1 MAAVRCGTS
10 HGWIVA
16 SHPHVSKVI
25 TGRNARRTSLGLQ
38 IPINLHLSLDTTLRS
53 RRADSLALRS
63 GRYESLG
70 HELELLYYST
80 ILCPSSTIRPPFLA
94 PSHMSHIKASK
105 ATGMQMASVPACLR
119 PNFSPNAPSE
129 VVNSHVPSHTSL
141 HIPSPRTPHSLTAYP
156 SITGC
161 TPPPNR
167 NPFHLAPTHLII
179 FLSLHTRCHVSLL
192 DQSPSLT
199 SYPTS
204 FHPWGESYDHQPN
217 VGDQLSN
224 GP

>member
-105 ATGMQMASVPACLR
+105 ATGMQMGFCACLPSPKLLTQRSLRSRELACSLAPPACIFLR
-119 PNFSPNAPSE
+119 
-129 VVNSHVPSHTSL
+129 
-141 HIPSPRTPHSLTAYP
+141 
-156 SITGC
+156 
-161 TPPPNR
+161 
-167 NPFHLAPTHLII
+167 LAPLI
-179 FLSLHTRCHVSLL
+179 R
-192 DQSPSLT
+192 
-199 SYPTS
+199 
-204 FHPWGESYDHQPN
+204 
-217 VGDQLSN
+217 
-224 GP
+224 